1 MEKIRL
7 ISQASLQMSGQF
19 SKVNI
24 ISKVGCTCGISKV
37 IIQQIPQFGAQ
48 EIWRSVSHKMS
59 YLRVE

>member
-48 EIWRSVSHKMS
+48 EI
-59 YLRVE
+59 